1 MFPLIIILP
10 ARNSTRFL
18 LWLGDEELL
27 KRLIFSL
34 SCLTLFNATKATQV
48 TATIY
53 QKHWQMYRLQNE
65 KTRTSK
71 AKIPDYKMKKLG
83 PAKQKYQI
91 TFYKDFKSQVFKM
104 TSDKL

>member
-27 KRLIFSL
+27 KRLNFSL
-34 SCLTLFNATKATQV
+34 SCLTLFNAKKATQV

-65 KTRTSK
+65 K
-71 AKIPDYKMKKLG
+71 LG

-91 TFYKDFKSQVFKM
+91 TTYKDFKSQVFKK
-104 TSDKL
+104 DDY